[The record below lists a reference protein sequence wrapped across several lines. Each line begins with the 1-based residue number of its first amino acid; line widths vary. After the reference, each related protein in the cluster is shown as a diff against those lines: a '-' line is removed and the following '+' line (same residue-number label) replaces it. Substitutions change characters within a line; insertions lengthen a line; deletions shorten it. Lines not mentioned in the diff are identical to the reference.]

1 MHRYVKMPYSEHHT
15 NALNCLYYLQSDVVE
30 REATAKAALFNVA
43 LSQVKRLRIAR
54 GEVVMATRMA
64 SDVRARGDGER
75 EGDGADESRETHDCE
90 VLQLSRTLR

>member
-1 MHRYVKMPYSEHHT
+1 MPYSKHNT
-15 NALNCLYYLQSDVVE
+15 IKLIRLYYSQADVVE
-30 REATAKAALFNVA
+30 REATAEAALFDVA
-43 LSQVKRLRIAR
+43 LSQVKRLRVAR

-75 EGDGADESRETHDCE
+75 EGGSGDESRETHDRE